1 MGVLVVFGHF
11 RGHSRP
17 GRPERDG
24 GAFKDDYRSVSM
36 IIDQHLLDELAAQ
49 AKASPRLRMNLNFHQ
64 SLDEKCHRFLNA
76 MEPGTVVAVHHHPT
90 KDETIVV
97 LRGRVAVTTYDD
109 VGALIERVE
118 LCHEDGRFGMN
129 IPKNVWHTV
138 DCLEPAVLFECK
150 EGPFVPHELEG
161 VMEVK

>member
-1 MGVLVVFGHF
+1 
-11 RGHSRP
+11 
-17 GRPERDG
+17 
-24 GAFKDDYRSVSM
+24 M

-97 LRGRVAVTTYDD
+97 LRGRVAVKTYDD
-109 VGALIERVE
+109 NGEVIERVV
-118 LCHEDGRFGMN
+118 LCHEDGCFGMN
-129 IPKNVWHTV
+129 IPKIVWHTV
-138 DCLEPAVLFECK
+138 ECLEPAVLFECK
-150 EGPFVPHELEG
+150 EGPFVPHEQEG
-161 VMEVK
+161 VLEINSIHERKHQIHILF